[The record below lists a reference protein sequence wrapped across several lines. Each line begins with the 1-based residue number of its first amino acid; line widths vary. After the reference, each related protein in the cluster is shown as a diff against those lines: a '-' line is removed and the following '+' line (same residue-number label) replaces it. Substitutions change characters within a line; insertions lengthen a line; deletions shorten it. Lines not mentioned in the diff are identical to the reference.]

1 MTIRQAKD
9 GDIDAILKLF
19 YDTVTNVCEAD
30 YNHEQIKVWAS
41 STNQKQKWLDRI
53 GKQYFIIAEQDDQI
67 VGFGSIEKGEYL
79 DLLYV
84 HTDYIRQGI
93 ATRLLMELEKESDK
107 HHKTSISSDVS
118 ITAKP
123 FFEKH
128 GFSVI
133 QEQTKLFNNVEITN
147 YKMIKERLRPAK
159 EMFQ

>member
-9 GDIDAILKLF
+9 SDIDEILKLF

-41 STNQKQKWLDRI
+41 SASQKQKWLNRI
-53 GKQYFIIAEQDDQI
+53 SKQYFIVAEHDGKI

-84 HTDYIRQGI
+84 HMDYIRQGI
-93 ATRLLMELEKESDK
+93 ATMLLMELEKESDK
-107 HHKTSISSDVS
+107 HHKACISADVS

-128 GFSVI
+128 GFKVI
-133 QEQTKLFNNVEITN
+133 QQQTKLFNNVEITN
-147 YKMIKERLRPAK
+147 YKMIKEKATVVKRN
-159 EMFQ
+159 FH